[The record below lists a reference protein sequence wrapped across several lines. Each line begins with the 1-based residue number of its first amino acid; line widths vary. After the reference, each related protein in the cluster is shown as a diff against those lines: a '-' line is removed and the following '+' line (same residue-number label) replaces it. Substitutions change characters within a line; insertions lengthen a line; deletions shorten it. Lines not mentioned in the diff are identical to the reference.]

1 MTDNG
6 SGGGV
11 TMGKDSFVEES
22 PCNFNCGM
30 RGIKVS
36 PYEGGHRVPFIL
48 DYPRLQQGR
57 GGGGGGGRDVD
68 TLTSY
73 VDFMPTIL
81 ELCGAENAFFES
93 FYTENKR
100 SIYQDRLRLG
110 TNTGNVEKK
119 GGVLVSA
126 GVSEAPPR
134 PFHGR
139 SLVPFLQ
146 GGAPE
151 AEAEPD
157 FAMRCMVTDTQR
169 VPRPV
174 KWRNSCIMR
183 GKETPLL
190 RHFHIKTDAFT
201 KTGSG
206 QTYGKHSQKSG
217 VSSFLREASDD

>member
-1 MTDNG
+1 VRKTP
-6 SGGGV
+6 
-11 TMGKDSFVEES
+11 SFE
-22 PCNFNCGM
+22 P
-30 RGIKVS
+30 KK
-36 PYEGGHRVPFIL
+36 H
-48 DYPRLQQGR
+48 
-57 GGGGGGGRDVD
+57 
-68 TLTSY
+68 
-73 VDFMPTIL
+73 
-81 ELCGAENAFFES
+81 
-93 FYTENKR
+93 FYAENKR
-100 SIYQDRLRLG
+100 SIYQDRLG

-134 PFHGR
+134 PVHGR

-151 AEAEPD
+151 AEAEAD